1 MGKRKPVVVL
11 SSSDD
16 EVART
21 RSTGRARGLSESSLK
36 SLSAARKKTRSGK
49 SNGGSDVR
57 HSREAEAAKFAALS
71 EDFCGCLQNFHLT
84 RGNQCT
90 KCKELWI
97 DKYEPSSIAQLAV
110 HKKKIEEVKCWLED
124 RLVTSKGSLGNTAV
138 RVIASQLGA
147 QLCEW
152 TTPTPTLWQ
161 EHVHNINSGLR
172 FVSKLDEFEA
182 FVGKIGKYSLL
193 CPGSSGASSEP
204 NIILIDDL
212 PVTNGRVAFER
223 LKKCLTSLSL
233 SAQLPIIILITE
245 YHKVD
250 IGENSTNHCEEL
262 VSFLERAGA
271 HKVAFNPLTVNSIK
285 KVLSMLCQEEK
296 CDVTPEQID
305 QIAQASGGDIRNA
318 ITSLQYCCLRPDN
331 LLISPVSTL
340 LETNAKFYSDRSRL
354 SPFTGL
360 LEKGEL
366 DSTYFPCGRDET
378 LSLFHALGKF
388 LHNKR
393 DADAFSFGSES
404 LILKEKYSRKPLKMD
419 APETILSQAYGKAR
433 PVTDFLHENVL
444 DFINDGSIDDA
455 WLVTSYLSDAD
466 CLLGSFSPISRLGI
480 FSDMYESQSFS
491 QSVASS
497 VAIRGVLFGNSQPL
511 SSRWHTIRSPRLWQ
525 IENSAKK
532 LMNQTMNEKFDA
544 FNGFVSSMSQIITEY
559 RPSIRWF
566 NSHCKDRLDN
576 EELAKSSAHSR
587 PDDSEDGTSKEDSDD
602 DIEDW

>member
-124 RLVTSKGSLGNTAV
+124 RLVTSKGSLGNVLLLTGKTGVGKSTAV

-161 EHVHNINSGLR
+161 EHVHNINS
-172 FVSKLDEFEA
+172 
-182 FVGKIGKYSLL
+182 
-193 CPGSSGASSEP
+193 
-204 NIILIDDL
+204 
-212 PVTNGRVAFER
+212 
-223 LKKCLTSLSL
+223 
-233 SAQLPIIILITE
+233 E

>member
-57 HSREAEAAKFAALS
+57 HSREAEALESVPEKF
-71 EDFCGCLQNFHLT
+71 ET
-84 RGNQCT
+84 GNQCT

-110 HKKKIEEVKCWLED
+110 HKKK
-124 RLVTSKGSLGNTAV
+124 TAV

-161 EHVHNINSGLR
+161 EHVHNINSGTSYDSCKLTKTVILLSIGLR

-393 DADAFSFGSES
+393 DADAFSF
-404 LILKEKYSRKPLKMD
+404 
-419 APETILSQAYGKAR
+419 
-433 PVTDFLHENVL
+433 VL